1 MSEAPFPPSSI
12 LSQATAQALEF
23 PSLLAVVSM
32 FAASDLGRER
42 VLDLR
47 PFEEL
52 AALRAHRT
60 RFEEASRL
68 VAERALVPD
77 FDVPLGE
84 LLARLITGRPPVEGL
99 DMVRLADL
107 GKATRSAVTRIREAV
122 PPCPALGELAGG
134 LADVEPLVRKID
146 RMLDRRGEVREDASP
161 RLAAL
166 RKQIRTV
173 RDQIYRELGDFVGS
187 HKDELSEDTIP
198 MRGGRL
204 VVVLQS
210 GAKGRTGGLIHG
222 RSATGRSYYFE
233 PLEVVDSNNSLQQSV
248 EDEEGERRRIL
259 GELID
264 AARAAIPA
272 LRQHAEF
279 LSDLDLLQASV
290 RFANRCNAV
299 LPEIGARHELH
310 LTAARHPLLDPSLAS
325 AREEALG
332 HLGHEEDIVP
342 LAIELSAARR
352 ILVVTGPNAG
362 GKTVSLKT
370 TGVLALM
377 AMCGLPIPAA
387 PGSRVPFLSRL
398 VATVGDEQDL
408 LADRSTFSGR
418 LLRLKEAWEAAGPD
432 SLVLLDEL
440 GSGTDPEEGA
450 ALSSALLEGLLE
462 KGSLGIITTHLAQ
475 LAAAALEYD
484 GASCAAME
492 FDPKTGRPTF
502 RLVPGPPGA
511 SEALALA
518 RRLGL
523 PAEWLDRAE
532 ERLGSEHRDLRR
544 LIGEVERVRQE
555 LTETRERLETEH
567 EDAVKLRRRLAEE
580 RAALEEER
588 RTTGKKMRT
597 ELDDF
602 RRQTSERLRKEEER
616 LRERFDEG
624 RRRGLAGEAV
634 QALFAEAPA
643 FGKDEP
649 EASGPLAVGQTVRHV
664 GLGWVGVLEKLEPGK
679 AEVLVRGKR
688 VRCRPEELAPAGAP
702 TAAERK
708 EREATPATR
717 EFRSVAGAARGTL
730 GNFGDIDETTA
741 VPPEINLIGLRV
753 EPALEELESYID
765 RALLA
770 SRKEVRVVHGHG
782 SGRLRQGVRQY
793 LRAHRGVAEIRSGAP
808 NEGGDGATVVTFR
821 GV

>member
-1 MSEAPFPPSSI
+1 VSEASFPPSSI

-52 AALRAHRT
+52 AALRTHRT

-68 VAERALVPD
+68 VAERTLVPD

-84 LLARLITGRPPVEGL
+84 LLARLITGRPPIEGL

-122 PPCPALGELAGG
+122 PPCPALGELAAG
-134 LADVEPLVRKID
+134 LEDVEPLVRKID

-279 LSDLDLLQASV
+279 LADLDLLQASV

-310 LTAARHPLLDPSLAS
+310 LTAARHPLLDPSLA
-325 AREEALG
+325 AVREEALG

-342 LAIELSAARR
+342 LAIELSAGRR

-387 PGSRVPFLSRL
+387 AGSRVPFLSRL

-432 SLVLLDEL
+432 SLMLLDEL

-492 FDPKTGRPTF
+492 FDPNTGRPTF

-567 EDAVKLRRRLAEE
+567 EDAVKLRRRLTEE

-616 LRERFDEG
+616 LRERFEEG

-634 QALFAEAPA
+634 QTLFAEAPS
-643 FGKDEP
+643 FGKDEA
-649 EASGPLAVGQTVRHV
+649 EAASGPLAVGQTVRHV
-664 GLGWVGVLEKLEPGK
+664 GLGWTGVLEKLEAGK

-688 VRCRPEELAPAGAP
+688 VRCRPEELAAAGAP

-717 EFRSVAGAARGTL
+717 EFRSVGGAARGTT
-730 GNFGDIDETTA
+730 GDIDEPVS
-741 VPPEINLIGLRV
+741 VPPEINLIGMRV
-753 EPALEELESYID
+753 EPALEELEAYVD

-782 SGRLRQGVRQY
+782 SGRLRQAVRQR
-793 LRAHRGVAEIRSGAP
+793 LRGHRGVAEIRSGAP

-821 GV
+821 GA